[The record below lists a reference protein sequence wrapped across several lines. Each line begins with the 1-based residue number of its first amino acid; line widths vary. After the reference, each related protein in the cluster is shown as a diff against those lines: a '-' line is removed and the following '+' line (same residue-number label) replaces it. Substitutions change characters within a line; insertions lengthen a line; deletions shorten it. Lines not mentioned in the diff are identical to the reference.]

1 MDCDSK
7 VVKKDYIDTYLKKI
21 VPNTVLYGGRTYQ
34 NTPPKEQQHRLH
46 WFVGKAREEKRAS
59 ERQKQAWH
67 SFMTNN
73 YLIPKEPQLAF
84 PFEERLNEYGHEDT
98 LFGLQLEK
106 ADHNITHLDNPLEH
120 IGLEDGRTFLGKSE
134 KAIKNLV
141 FLAQEYPEMETKLW
155 KTAMRFRA
163 LKLDRVML
171 NYFRKRRE
179 KWEKKLLK
187 PVPDLSLFDVV

>member
-1 MDCDSK
+1 MLSILIPIYNFDVRSLVEELHRQAKLAGTEFEIILLDDHSDRVFHIINQELSTFGNVVYQRLKENVGRSKIRNLLARQAQYPYLLFMDCDSK

-73 YLIPKEPQLAF
+73 YLIPKETQLAF
-84 PFEERLNEYGHEDT
+84 IFMTVL
-98 LFGLQLEK
+98 
-106 ADHNITHLDNPLEH
+106 I
-120 IGLEDGRTFLGKSE
+120 
-134 KAIKNLV
+134 
-141 FLAQEYPEMETKLW
+141 
-155 KTAMRFRA
+155 
-163 LKLDRVML
+163 
-171 NYFRKRRE
+171 
-179 KWEKKLLK
+179 
-187 PVPDLSLFDVV
+187 